1 MAVSISPESQYDEAV
16 AMPKSV
22 HITAPRPTQEEFEK
36 SLGISKARKRALQP
50 LVDELKAK
58 LSHWAETRVET
69 VEPEKRR
76 KRASAA

>member
-1 MAVSISPESQYDEAV
+1 MPRPV
-16 AMPKSV
+16 A
-22 HITAPRPTQEEFEK
+22 HITAPWPTQEEMEK

-58 LSHWAETRVET
+58 LSQFEEAPVTSI
-69 VEPEKRR
+69 EPEKRR